1 MDYGMQA
8 NRKTHRKQPKI
19 PYSKTK
25 KKQKSTKTT
34 ARKQTTSI
42 LMPHIHKVHYAL
54 N

>member
-25 KKQKSTKTT
+25 KKNQQKQPLES
-34 ARKQTTSI
+34 RLLQ
-42 LMPHIHKVHYAL
+42 Y
-54 N
+54 